1 MSEVT
6 LKAIEE
12 LMDNMLDKK
21 FDEKLRPIQLTLN
34 SHTKSLETL
43 ISERNIKDE
52 NKLVSEHRLDR
63 LEEWEKQVGDK
74 VQIQLDL

>member
-21 FDEKLRPIQLTLN
+21 LDEKLEPIQLTLN

-43 ISERNIKDE
+43 VSERNIKDE

-63 LEEWEKQVGDK
+63 LEEWGKQVGDK
-74 VQIQLDL
+74 VRIQLDL